1 MQSSSCPA
9 LSIKSS
15 EEGAWQEGYVGG
27 PLSQNEAG
35 EPGLENKSRGLLYPL
50 TCCTPHIT
58 PHPQSDKAH
67 SLAHMALH
75 PTPRRFLSPLSIAY
89 QYAYQLHCKII
100 FRRCLFLTPL
110 SSFSPKRCHL
120 TYFLTLL
127 LALIFHKIFSANFKN
142 IKHIMPL
149 PCLKLSRG
157 FL

>member
-75 PTPRRFLSPLSIAY
+75 PTPRRFLSPSPPCTKSYIVLWGLYHGS
-89 QYAYQLHCKII
+89 
-100 FRRCLFLTPL
+100 LF
-110 SSFSPKRCHL
+110 
-120 TYFLTLL
+120 
-127 LALIFHKIFSANFKN
+127 A
-142 IKHIMPL
+142 
-149 PCLKLSRG
+149 
-157 FL
+157 

>member
-1 MQSSSCPA
+1 MCIYLQLNPCMMKSKATLLITASTLINTDIRKGQKMVLASTWSLLPQSRSH
-9 LSIKSS
+9 
-15 EEGAWQEGYVGG
+15 Y
-27 PLSQNEAG
+27 
-35 EPGLENKSRGLLYPL
+35 LLYSFLIPL
-50 TCCTPHIT
+50 FIP
-58 PHPQSDKAH
+58 
-67 SLAHMALH
+67 
-75 PTPRRFLSPLSIAY
+75 Y

-157 FL
+157 FLWLLKQSDKTQNLFPQLSWFSPA

>member
-1 MQSSSCPA
+1 MCIYLQLNPCMMKSKATLLITASTLINTDIRKGQKMVLASTRSLFPQSRSH
-9 LSIKSS
+9 
-15 EEGAWQEGYVGG
+15 Y
-27 PLSQNEAG
+27 
-35 EPGLENKSRGLLYPL
+35 LLY
-50 TCCTPHIT
+50 
-58 PHPQSDKAH
+58 S
-67 SLAHMALH
+67 
-75 PTPRRFLSPLSIAY
+75 FLIPLSIAY

-149 PCLKLSRG
+149 PCLKLSSG